1 MKISRKK
8 FLTGILF
15 LLAGIFLLSAN
26 VSAVVPPY
34 LTFGGNY
41 YYDAATRELSFTD
54 VTAYWIE
61 YTDTSYGFDDPI
73 LYAALSFGTLM
84 NSAENN
90 LGFGPPPGG
99 TAGSVDFSIDGFIT
113 ANLYNFVVVNGD
125 VEWAGLSNITPVS
138 GAPDSRYV
146 NELLANG
153 GGGGIISMNF
163 TKMENGN
170 PEDFI
175 ATSSGAFGGIVA
187 APEPASA
194 ILFAAG
200 SAVLAFRRYRKKRI

>member
-1 MKISRKK
+1 M
-8 FLTGILF
+8 
-15 LLAGIFLLSAN
+15 
-26 VSAVVPPY
+26 PPY

-41 YYDAATRELSFTD
+41 AYDANTMELSFTD
-54 VTAYWIE
+54 VTGYWIE
-61 YTDTSYGFDDPI
+61 YTDASYGFDDPMMG
-73 LYAALSFGTLM
+73 AMLSFGTLM
-84 NSAENN
+84 NSDSNN
-90 LGFGPPPGG
+90 LSFGPPPGG
-99 TAGSVDFSIDGFIT
+99 TTGTVDFSIDGFIT
-113 ANLYNFVVVNGD
+113 AQLYNFVAVNGD
-125 VEWAGLSNITPVS
+125 VEWANLSNITPVS

-153 GGGGIISMNF
+153 GGFGNISMTF
-163 TKMENGN
+163 TTLTGN

-187 APEPASA
+187 APEPVSA